1 MQQGYTGPEVC
12 NITGISYRQLDHWTT
27 TSLVDASIWNIKG
40 SGYHRIYSFQDI
52 IKRKLVNKL
61 REAGVS
67 LQKIRLALKNVK
79 QILGKNINISDVS
92 IFSDGKSIY
101 VITNNNEMLDLIK
114 QGQAVFGISLGPIHT
129 ETEAEIYSLYP
140 DKISATNAWN
150 SLIPPKKHF
159 QNT

>member
-1 MQQGYTGPEVC
+1 MC
-12 NITGISYRQLDHWTT
+12 IRDR
-27 TSLVDASIWNIKG
+27 VDASIRNIKG

-52 IKRKLVNKL
+52 IKIKLVNKL

-67 LQKIRLALKNVK
+67 LQKIRIALKNVK

-129 ETEAEIYSLYP
+129 ETESEIHSLYP
-140 DKISATNAWN
+140 DKISATNA
-150 SLIPPKKHF
+150 
-159 QNT
+159 